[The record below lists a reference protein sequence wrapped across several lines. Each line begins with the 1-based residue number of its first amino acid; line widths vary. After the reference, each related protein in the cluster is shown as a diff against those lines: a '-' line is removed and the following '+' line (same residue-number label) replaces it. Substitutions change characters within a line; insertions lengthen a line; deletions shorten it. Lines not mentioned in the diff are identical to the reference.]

1 MSKFC
6 DFGNHDDKINA
17 ISVNQETSSIITPTE
32 IDND

>member
-6 DFGNHDDKINA
+6 DFVNHDDKTNA
-17 ISVNQETSSIITPTE
+17 ISVNQDTSIIVTLTE